1 MKTWMD
7 VLRDFHQVLG
17 SMQPCYAN
25 NPCQSPNVRR
35 PPPKY
40 QENTKYHFFTK
51 TVPTL
56 SLK

>member
-1 MKTWMD
+1 MD
-7 VLRDFHQVLG
+7 VLRNFHQVLG

>member
-7 VLRDFHQVLG
+7 VSKDFHQVLG
-17 SMQPCYAN
+17 SMQPYYA
-25 NPCQSPNVRR
+25 NPCQSQNVKRS
-35 PPPKY
+35 PPEY
-40 QENTKYHFFTK
+40 QENIKYHLCAK

>member
-7 VLRDFHQVLG
+7 VSKDFHQVLG
-17 SMQPCYAN
+17 SMQPYYA
-25 NPCQSPNVRR
+25 NPCQSQNVKRS
-35 PPPKY
+35 PPKY
-40 QENTKYHFFTK
+40 QENIKYHLCAK